1 MNKPKV
7 VTIVGTRPEIIRLS
21 RVISHL
27 DLVTDHTL
35 IHTGQNSDPQLSDIF
50 FSDLEIR
57 KPDYFLGVSTS
68 SLGETLG
75 ETLIET
81 ERLLKELKPDGILI
95 LGDTNSSIAALIAKR
110 MQITVYHLEAGNRS
124 FDLNVPEEINRK
136 LIDHI
141 ANFNLAYTEH
151 ARRNLIN
158 EGIHPRTILVT
169 GSPIQEI
176 AKYYSKKIQSSN
188 VLDQLSL
195 KPKEFFLVSAHR
207 QENIDSPSRLKNL
220 LETLEAIHGSWKLPI
235 LVSTHPRMKNRLESL
250 GETSKIEGVTF
261 NDPFGFLDYNKLQ
274 LNAKCVISDS
284 GTISE
289 ESLIFNFPA
298 ITIRDSMERPEA
310 LDSGGILM
318 TGLKSDEVIRG
329 INEMISNQTQK
340 VTLPPEYLVED
351 FSRRVVRFIL
361 STISRSNE
369 WFGIRPLT
377 K

>member
-1 MNKPKV
+1 MNKPNV

-188 VLDQLSL
+188 VLEQLSL

-235 LVSTHPRMKNRLESL
+235 LFSTHPRMKNRLESL

>member
-289 ESLIFNFPA
+289 ESLIFDFPA

-340 VTLPPEYLVED
+340 VTLPTEYLVED
-351 FSRRVVRFIL
+351 FSRRVVRFVL

>member
-289 ESLIFNFPA
+289 ESLIFDFPA